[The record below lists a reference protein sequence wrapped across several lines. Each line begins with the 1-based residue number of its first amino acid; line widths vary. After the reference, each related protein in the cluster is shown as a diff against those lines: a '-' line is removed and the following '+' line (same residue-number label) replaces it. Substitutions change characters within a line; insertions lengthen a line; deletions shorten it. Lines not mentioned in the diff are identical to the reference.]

1 VIRRALIAAAAAPI
15 AVAVA
20 LTVPASASAVVMT
33 YEMRAVGNVVVLTDN
48 AGVRNTVVLTKA
60 EAVEGHPDVLF
71 ADTTEGITGDI
82 KPPCRRISDQ
92 IGACPADVTVGADIL
107 LFGGNDSLSVAKDF
121 GYRAFGL
128 SSSLATT
135 SAVSPFVQ
143 AQFGAGNDT
152 GSDLSPYRDIWN
164 GGPGKDRFN
173 SGPGNDKVNGGAQN
187 DVIDCGAGKHDVGIG
202 GPGKRDLGIHCETVK
217 H

>member
-1 VIRRALIAAAAAPI
+1 VRLPRRIAIPIALGIALI
-15 AVAVA
+15 
-20 LTVPASASAVVMT
+20 LPASASAVVLT
-33 YEMRAVGNVVVLTDN
+33 YEMRGGGNVVVLTDTTG
-48 AGVRNTVVLTKA
+48 ARDTVALTKA
-60 EAVEGHPDVLF
+60 EAVQGHPDVLVG
-71 ADTTEGITGDI
+71 DTTAGITGV
-82 KPPCRRISDQ
+82 KPPCRVVSDQ
-92 IGACPADVTVGADIL
+92 IAACPAEGTIGASL
-107 LFGGNDSLSVAKDF
+107 SLGAGNDSLSVAEDF

-128 SSSLATT
+128 SGPLAAS

-173 SGPGNDKVNGGAQN
+173 SGPGNDKVSGGAQN

-202 GPGKRDLGIHCETVK
+202 GPGKRDLGVHCETVK